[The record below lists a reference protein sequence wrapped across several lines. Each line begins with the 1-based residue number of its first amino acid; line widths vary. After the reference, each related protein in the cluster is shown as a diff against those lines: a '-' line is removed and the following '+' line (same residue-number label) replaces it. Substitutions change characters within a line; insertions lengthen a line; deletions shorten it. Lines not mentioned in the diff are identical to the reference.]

1 MLEFGLSVHTTILHS
16 ISPRWVEMSRRG
28 EITGYAVEPT
38 RRYLGLNDVDRDEAS
53 QYVNIEYTEAE
64 LKV

>member
-1 MLEFGLSVHTTILHS
+1 
-16 ISPRWVEMSRRG
+16 MSRRG